1 MPEKYL
7 WQFPVS
13 LLGQKTSF
21 LEVSNTLIFLYLI
34 HSNWVP
40 WSAVKNLPATHS
52 DGICGLNP
60 RVSKSPRRTLQLTPI
75 FLPGE
80 YHGQK
85 RLEDYSPQ
93 GRKES
98 DTTEAT

>member
-1 MPEKYL
+1 MPEKCL

-13 LLGQKTSF
+13 LLGQKTLF

-34 HSNWVP
+34 DSNWVP
-40 WSAVKNLPATHS
+40 WSAVNNPPAMHS

-60 RVSKSPRRTLQLTPI
+60 RVSKSPRKTLQLTPI

-80 YHGQK
+80 SHGQK

-93 GRKES
+93 GNKES